1 MARNVLIA
9 AAVMIVLVAPIDA
22 FAATAA
28 PAAGAPNPDAAPVA
42 PAPSG
47 MAAPGTMAPSASI
60 TPAAPVNPSVTAPN
74 ADAGTPQVNV
84 PPSGVTKPAN

>member
-9 AAVMIVLVAPIDA
+9 AAVMIVLMAPIDA
-22 FAATAA
+22 FAAAA
-28 PAAGAPNPDAAPVA
+28 VPAAGAANSNAAPVA

-47 MAAPGTMAPSASI
+47 MAAPGTTSPSASI

-74 ADAGTPQVNV
+74 ADAGTPQVIV

>member
-28 PAAGAPNPDAAPVA
+28 PAADAPNPTAAPVA
-42 PAPSG
+42 
-47 MAAPGTMAPSASI
+47 MAPSASI
-60 TPAAPVNPSVTAPN
+60 APAAPVNPSVTAPN
-74 ADAGTPQVNV
+74 ADAGTPQVIV